1 MKPDEQPTTAAS
13 SLGVS
18 SRVHAFGNDAL
29 GNDDAVGV
37 ALRIRR
43 GEISARDAVE
53 AAIARARRVNPV
65 LNAIALENF
74 DAAVADVAND
84 DNSPVAVFG
93 GVPTFIKDNT
103 DVRGLPTWH
112 GSLAVNPRPAKADA
126 PFSKQLSALGLICL
140 GKSRMPEFGLNATT
154 EYAGA
159 APVRNPWH
167 IEHSPGASSGGAAA
181 LVAAGVVPLA
191 HANDGGGS
199 TRIPAACCGLIGLKP
214 TRGRLLEP
222 ESQRHLPVRLV
233 TEGVITR
240 SVRDTAQFYA
250 AAESHYRNHRL
261 PEMGLVEG
269 PSQRRL
275 RVGLLLDSVS
285 GLPTDDATRTVVQAT
300 AQLLA
305 RMGHKVEE
313 MSMPVQATLADDFGV
328 YWGMLAF
335 LLGMFGKQVLSPNFD
350 SSKLDNLTQGLGY
363 HFRRN
368 FWRTPS
374 VILRLRSSVHAYA
387 RIFESCDVVLSPVLA
402 HTPPRLGYLSP
413 ELSFE
418 VLFERLRRY
427 VAFTPLNNVAGGPG
441 LALPVGASQEGLPIA
456 AHFSAKQGDER
467 TLLELAF
474 EIEAAQPWRRIEDCA

>member
-1 MKPDEQPTTAAS
+1 MRPDAERTSAAS
-13 SLGVS
+13 S
-18 SRVHAFGNDAL
+18 RNIATCIHAFGDDAL

-37 ALRIRR
+37 AQRIRS
-43 GEISARDAVE
+43 GEITAREAVE
-53 AAIARARRVNPV
+53 AAIERAHRVNPV

-74 DAAVADVAND
+74 ANASTSADNRPAG
-84 DNSPVAVFG
+84 VFG
-93 GVPTFIKDNT
+93 GVPTFVKDNT

-112 GSLAVNPRPAKADA
+112 GSQAVNPQPAKADA
-126 PFSKQLSALGLICL
+126 PFAKQLLSLGLIFL

-154 EYAGA
+154 EFAGA
-159 APVRNPWH
+159 PPVRNPWH
-167 IEHSPGASSGGAAA
+167 IDHSPGASSGGAAA

-233 TEGVITR
+233 TEGVVTR

-250 AAESHYRNHRL
+250 AAESHYRNRRL
-261 PEMGLVEG
+261 PEIGLVEG
-269 PSQRRL
+269 PTQRRL
-275 RVGLLLDSVS
+275 RVGMLMDSVS
-285 GLPTDDATRTVVQAT
+285 GQPTDDPTRRVVQAT

-305 RMGHKVEE
+305 GMGHRVEE
-313 MSMPVQATLADDFGV
+313 MAMPLQATFADDFGI
-328 YWGMLAF
+328 YWGMLSF
-335 LLGMFGKQVLSPNFD
+335 LLGMFGKYVLSPDFD
-350 SSKLDNLTQGLGY
+350 SSKLDNLTQGLGH

-368 FWRTPS
+368 FWRAPA
-374 VILRLRSSVHAYA
+374 VILRLRNSIHAYA
-387 RIFESCDVVLSPVLA
+387 EIFESYDIVLSPVLA

-418 VLFERLRRY
+418 VLFDRLRRY
-427 VAFTPLNNVAGGPG
+427 VAFTPLNNITGGPG
-441 LALPVGASQEGLPIA
+441 LSLPMGTSAEGVPIA
-456 AHFSAKQGDER
+456 AHFSAKHGDER

-474 EIEAAQPWRRIEDCA
+474 EIEAAHPWPRIQDRV